1 MLLSSACNKDRN
13 IVISEIITNQLDK
26 SNDDEFNSEELNGF
40 LEEELFPYLIISDS
54 ITSDEKISWS
64 IHLVSSKEENVF
76 RDLYN
81 LSICIEKE
89 NSFSY
94 FGVSYPTEK
103 YDSISNYYF
112 KNEFYNDKE
121 SILQI
126 SINTTKLSNDDWKN
140 VFRYILNYQSLS
152 NKYYKTMKRYYV
164 IGFNQECGRIVI
176 PLPLTDSL
184 LNDELKN

>member
-1 MLLSSACNKDRN
+1 MLLFSDCNNDRN
-13 IVISEIITNQLDK
+13 NSITEIIINQLDK
-26 SNDDEFNSEELNGF
+26 FDNELNSQK
-40 LEEELFPYLIISDS
+40 LNELLGKEKFPYLIISDS

-64 IHLVSSKEENVF
+64 IHSVSSEEENVF

-94 FGVSYPTEK
+94 FGVTYPTEK

-126 SINTTKLSNDDWKN
+126 SVNTAKLSNDNWKN
-140 VFRYILNYQSLS
+140 VFRYILNYQLLS
-152 NKYYKTMKRYYV
+152 NKYYKTMKRYYA

-176 PLPLTDSL
+176 PLPQSDSL